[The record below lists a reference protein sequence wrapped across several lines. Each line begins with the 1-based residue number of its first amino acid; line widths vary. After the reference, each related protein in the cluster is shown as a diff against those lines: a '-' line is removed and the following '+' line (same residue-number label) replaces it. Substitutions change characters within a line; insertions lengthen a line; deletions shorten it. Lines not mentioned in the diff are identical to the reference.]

1 MEVFLMLL
9 GEIGWIY
16 GARIP
21 RRDLGLW
28 PAYWGRG
35 TPSWV
40 ASSTVPGGGAWA
52 GLNAP
57 LSRCHRKSKLI
68 ATAFTRRRRLASSFS
83 FPQPFIPL
91 VLRLACTFCF
101 IACNLDSAILR
112 RTATLGLSLFRP

>member
-1 MEVFLMLL
+1 MGWRFPLRCISVVEPSLTPPEVEEHA
-9 GEIGWIY
+9 G
-16 GARIP
+16 
-21 RRDLGLW
+21 

-68 ATAFTRRRRLASSFS
+68 ATAFTRRRTSSS

-91 VLRLACTFCF
+91 VLRLDSTFCF
-101 IACNLDSAILR
+101 IACNLDSAISPGNSHVR
-112 RTATLGLSLFRP
+112 VVTFSECP

>member
-9 GEIGWIY
+9 GEIGCS
-16 GARIP
+16 GFLEVVFS
-21 RRDLGLW
+21 RR

-68 ATAFTRRRRLASSFS
+68 ATAFTRRRRLASLSS

-91 VLRLACTFCF
+91 VLRLDSTFCF
-101 IACNLDSAILR
+101 IACNLDSAISPGNSHVR
-112 RTATLGLSLFRP
+112 VVTFSECP

>member
-1 MEVFLMLL
+1 MEMFLMLL

-16 GARIP
+16 DAQIP
-21 RRDLGLW
+21 RRDLVLW

-68 ATAFTRRRRLASSFS
+68 ATAFTRRRTSSS

-91 VLRLACTFCF
+91 VLRLDSTFCF
-101 IACNLDSAILR
+101 IACNLDSAISPGNSHVR
-112 RTATLGLSLFRP
+112 VVTFSECP